1 MQPLDIFIRKGPSTE
16 QDKVGSA
23 KANHK
28 YEALAEQDGW
38 YQIVLEDGT
47 VGWISGKKCKLING
61 ENISRTNKK
70 ITEQPYILTIDE
82 FNKRFNSKAR

>member
-47 VGWISGKKCKLING
+47 VGWISGKNV
-61 ENISRTNKK
+61 S
-70 ITEQPYILTIDE
+70 
-82 FNKRFNSKAR
+82 